1 VVETPVEEVVEAW
14 VSELGDQVSV
24 SATTLQDFLLDL
36 WGLLAD
42 GPPRAGLER
51 WLTETVGRNLYTTAD
66 ITERL
71 GRLFGIETVG

>member
-1 VVETPVEEVVEAW
+1 MVETPVEEVVEVW
-14 VSELGDQVSV
+14 VAELGDQVSV
-24 SATTLQDFLLDL
+24 SASTVQDFLLDL
-36 WGLLAD
+36 WGLLPD

-71 GRLFGIETVG
+71 GRLFGTETVG